1 MSRVVPRPSY
11 WTPGYRPYPRATC
24 RGSGSLSLMSSISS
38 ASLCQIRN
46 LEKKPEDI
54 EPAFFFSP
62 IWAARGKFLYFLVGN
77 FFYHSLF
84 FLSKTLNFFYKIYI
98 LILVC
103 QNSRHENQFI
113 FRETRS
119 ESHHRR
125 HWRSDLECIKFLH
138 TCRLMIK
145 LTVGA
150 KSWKFVFNKFI
161 FCWSFNRQ
169 KLCAQE
175 ITNHL
180 KWKLLNRT
188 IFTMLGNWDH
198 LKMRFDKTYNALWT
212 KLP

>member
-1 MSRVVPRPSY
+1 MCHGLSPGPVTEPQGTVLTPEPRPGGLEVCP
-11 WTPGYRPYPRATC
+11 WCPVFQVQVFVR
-24 RGSGSLSLMSSISS
+24 SGIWK
-38 ASLCQIRN
+38 
-46 LEKKPEDI
+46 KKPEDI

-84 FLSKTLNFFYKIYI
+84 FLSITLNFFYKIYI

-138 TCRLMIK
+138 RLMIK
-145 LTVGA
+145 LTVDA
-150 KSWKFVFNKFI
+150 KSWKFVFNEFI

-180 KWKLLNRT
+180 KWKLLNGA
-188 IFTMLGNWDH
+188 ISTMLGTWDH
-198 LKMRFDKTYNALWT
+198 LKMRLDKTYNALWT